1 MSKCVLFKTLNFRAA
16 FCSGHTKIW
25 IKLKRTN
32 LELPLYLTILKRNA
46 YLPPL
51 YVQNK
56 VHLNNNGGGGIP
68 LMSDGLVYFGKKN
81 ESECTI
87 YDDPYTT
94 MDQSVRRKM
103 IEKNGSEYEEEN
115 ERKIMDQST

>member
-1 MSKCVLFKTLNFRAA
+1 
-16 FCSGHTKIW
+16 
-25 IKLKRTN
+25 
-32 LELPLYLTILKRNA
+32 
-46 YLPPL
+46 
-51 YVQNK
+51 
-56 VHLNNNGGGGIP
+56 
-68 LMSDGLVYFGKKN
+68 MSDGSVYFGEKN

-103 IEKNGSEYEEEN
+103 LEKNGSEYEEEN